1 MSLEDHAEALG
12 SHRTTGSVPTR
23 APLGFSQSPRGMCC
37 IELLLRQILFVSHG
51 QMFSFLLSRAPVK
64 CTHKEH
70 QGWLQPAQQWLLS
83 KGQEG
88 ALWAALALQAAGE
101 AAQGFPEGS
110 SEPGEEKNQD
120 FSAIILSAETCKTPQ
135 QLCCW
140 FKGNTLNHFHWLD
153 ICPNHLLHSL
163 MLLLLA
169 FHQKKP
175 F

>member
-1 MSLEDHAEALG
+1 
-12 SHRTTGSVPTR
+12 
-23 APLGFSQSPRGMCC
+23 MCC